1 MKQAFVNLLGIAIA
15 TAGLYA
21 SVIMATSSPEVSE
34 PTDDRA
40 WKKALTPI
48 EHLALTGMENIET
61 MSDSQIDQIIE
72 HAMDCESAV
81 IFCHA
86 DWNCSS
92 QIGRVDFA
100 RLAASYHEKHPDQK
114 IGFHYLDFTNA
125 KRPPRN
131 PHVEISVSTLLW
143 LRDGKVVKSDWYYPT
158 DKSIDNM
165 VETTRH
171 LTTPDTTTH

>member
-143 LRDGKVVKSDWYYPT
+143 LRDGKVVKSDWFYPT

-171 LTTPDTTTH
+171 LTKPDTTKH